1 MTIRKA
7 SDGSVLS
14 KTALLALT
22 TEVVDPD
29 PEVTVNEDIWQD
41 FTIGEGTDPDP
52 AFEGGRRRLFY
63 AGQVV
68 KTSTIDA
75 LFEVSDITSV
85 TPNTGAAAGGTAVT
99 IKGTNFAGATAV
111 SFGGAAAT
119 LPVVVD
125 DETIT
130 CVTPAHAAGAVDVV
144 VTDDSGTATET
155 GGYTYT

>member
-1 MTIRKA
+1 MTIRRA

-22 TEVVDPD
+22 TDVEDPD
-29 PEVTVNEDIWQD
+29 PEVTVDEDIWQD
-41 FTIGEGTDPDP
+41 YTIGEGTDPDP

-85 TPNTGAAAGGTAVT
+85 TPATGAAAGSTAVT

-111 SFGGAAAT
+111 SFGGTPAT
-119 LPVVVD
+119 SVVVVD
-125 DETIT
+125 DTTIT
-130 CVTPAHAAGAVDVV
+130 CVTPAHAAGAVNVV
-144 VTDDSGTATET
+144 VTDDSGTVTET
-155 GGYTYT
+155 SGYTYA